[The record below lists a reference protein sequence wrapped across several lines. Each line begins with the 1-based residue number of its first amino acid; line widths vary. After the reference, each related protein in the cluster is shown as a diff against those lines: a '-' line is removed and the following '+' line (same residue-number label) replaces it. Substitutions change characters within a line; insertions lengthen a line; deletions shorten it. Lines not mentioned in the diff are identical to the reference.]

1 MELVLYMQL
10 PVAILMS
17 FGALTGD
24 IVGSFIKRR
33 VNVRSG
39 APSPFM
45 DQLGF
50 ILMALIFA
58 YPLIQPGAIY
68 VFILILI
75 TLGIHWISNAL
86 GYLLGLK
93 KNPW

>member
-1 MELVLYMQL
+1 MQL

-24 IVGSFIKRR
+24 IIGSFIKRR
-33 VNVRSG
+33 VNVKSG
-39 APSPFM
+39 DPSPFM

-58 YPLIQPGAIY
+58 YPIIQPGSPNHIANSKRASASYIY
-68 VFILILI
+68 
-75 TLGIHWISNAL
+75 
-86 GYLLGLK
+86 
-93 KNPW
+93 